1 MSTISVTVDQTDNA
15 LMLVEWLKNIRFV
28 KKVDV
33 KIDVSSKKG
42 NAEKIQKMLDSM
54 KSKHLFADISD
65 PVAYQKQM
73 RDEWERN

>member
-1 MSTISVTVDQTDNA
+1 MSTISVTVDQADNA

-33 KIDVSSKKG
+33 QIAAPSKKG
-42 NAEKIQKMLDSM
+42 NAEKIQKMLNSM
-54 KSKHLFADISD
+54 QSKHLFADVSD
-65 PVAYQKQM
+65 PVAYQKQI

>member
-33 KIDVSSKKG
+33 SAMPSSKG
-42 NAEKIQKMLDSM
+42 NAEKIQQMLDSM
-54 KSKHLFADISD
+54 QSKYLFADVSD
-65 PVAYQKQM
+65 PVAYQKQL
-73 RDEWERN
+73 RDEWE

>member
-33 KIDVSSKKG
+33 RIDVSSKRG

-54 KSKHLFADISD
+54 KSKHLFADIAD